1 MRVEECKKLCGVG
14 KYLLYNRLPDKAI
27 YHSPHL
33 YKSTHFPNADG
44 KSKKHSKDPR
54 NCPIVLFFDS
64 THFVLISFLLRDPI
78 MVLPIS
84 NSQRSID
91 DLSKMLGV
99 TKNTNAIHKTF
110 RRVVHDYIFKIVNVV
125 AAKQKEEIEAKFPDN
140 SGAELK
146 ITKPGSD
153 KKKKLPEVVVNFY
166 NNNRIPEEE
175 RMKELLKRNVVV
187 TLSKRKMSKYPIS
200 LIITKITP

>member
-1 MRVEECKKLCGVG
+1 
-14 KYLLYNRLPDKAI
+14 
-27 YHSPHL
+27 
-33 YKSTHFPNADG
+33 
-44 KSKKHSKDPR
+44 
-54 NCPIVLFFDS
+54 
-64 THFVLISFLLRDPI
+64 

-99 TKNTNAIHKTF
+99 TKNTNAIHRTF

-125 AAKQKEEIEAKFPDN
+125 ATKQKEEIEAKFPDN

-146 ITKPGSD
+146 ITRPGSD
-153 KKKKLPEVVVNFY
+153 KKKKLPEVIKKFY
-166 NNNRIPEEE
+166 NNNRVPEEE
-175 RMKELLKRNVVV
+175 RMKEILKRNVVV

>member
-1 MRVEECKKLCGVG
+1 MRVDACKKLCGVG
-14 KYLLYNRLPDKAI
+14 KYLIDNRLPDKTI

-33 YKSTHFPNADG
+33 YKSPHFPNADG

-64 THFVLISFLLRDPI
+64 TNFVLISFLLRDPI

-99 TKNTNAIHKTF
+99 TKKTNAIHRTF

-125 AAKQKEEIEAKFPDN
+125 ATKQK
-140 SGAELK
+140 
-146 ITKPGSD
+146 
-153 KKKKLPEVVVNFY
+153 
-166 NNNRIPEEE
+166 
-175 RMKELLKRNVVV
+175 
-187 TLSKRKMSKYPIS
+187 
-200 LIITKITP
+200 